1 MNTLASLP
9 LWLALPVALLVL
21 ASALVTLIGSLGLTR
36 FKSFYE
42 RLHAPTLGTTLG
54 LFLMVVAAV
63 MFFSWNEGYLAVHV
77 ILIGLFLTFTTP
89 VTLLLL
95 ARATLARDHRAGTPG
110 VPEARDETADSSHT
124 DKR

>member
-1 MNTLASLP
+1 
-9 LWLALPVALLVL
+9 ALLVL
-21 ASALVTLIGSLGLTR
+21 ASALVTLIGSLGLIR

-42 RLHAPTLGTTLG
+42 RLHAPTLGNTLG

-63 MFFSWNEGYLAVHV
+63 MFFSWNGGYLAVHV

-124 DKR
+124 DNP